1 MLVFN
6 SSFCV
11 VSLLV
16 EVISFRARRSLCLVD
31 LQENEESSTFALER
45 NTLNKNI

>member
-16 EVISFRARRSLCLVD
+16 EDVSFRTRRSLRLVD
-31 LQENEESSTFALER
+31 LQENEESSTFVLER